1 MRKYYSGEIL
11 FCGVLGCYIQL
22 NKFTLL
28 YARFNWSIFVVV
40 KMWSRVALYKN
51 TCQRYQWFNLR
62 LLLEAISTTRLKL
75 RMCHGCV
82 YTSSFAGNRLSGTL
96 LAALLVHRIEIP
108 YQAFPERVGPRI
120 PSYRKRWLTLV
131 QVITSVVEKTN
142 NLNKQKIRG
151 LLENQNLGSM
161 IEARLKKNENKLNK

>member
-11 FCGVLGCYIQL
+11 FCGVLGYYIQL

-28 YARFNWSIFVVV
+28 YVWFNWSIFAVV

-82 YTSSFAGNRLSGTL
+82 YTSSFAGNRLSRTL
-96 LAALLVHRIEIP
+96 LAALLVHRIDIP

-120 PSYRKRWLTLV
+120 PSYWKRWLTLV
-131 QVITSVVEKTN
+131 QVITSGVEKTN
-142 NLNKQKIRG
+142 SLN
-151 LLENQNLGSM
+151 E
-161 IEARLKKNENKLNK
+161 